1 MRELWSRRLAVL
13 TAMLVLLL
21 SYAVATLRNPA
32 ESRTPATTETPEQTV
47 VTPAAEDSASPAQQL
62 IETGRRIY
70 SREGCARCHGAAG
83 AGSALDDVADR
94 LTPEEIRQWTV
105 ATAEVED
112 SMPRWAFSAKQRYS
126 QLPASDLEA
135 LVVFLQSLRSG
146 AEK

>member
-13 TAMLVLLL
+13 SAMLVLLL

-32 ESRTPATTETPEQTV
+32 ESHAPATPETPEQAV
-47 VTPAAEDSASPAQQL
+47 VTPAGEDPASQAQQL

-70 SREGCARCHGAAG
+70 SREGCARCHGAAS
-83 AGSALDDVADR
+83 AGGALDDVADR
-94 LTPEEIRQWTV
+94 LTAEEMKQWTI
-105 ATAEVED
+105 AAAEVKD
-112 SMPRWAFSAKQRYS
+112 SMPNWAFQAKQRYG